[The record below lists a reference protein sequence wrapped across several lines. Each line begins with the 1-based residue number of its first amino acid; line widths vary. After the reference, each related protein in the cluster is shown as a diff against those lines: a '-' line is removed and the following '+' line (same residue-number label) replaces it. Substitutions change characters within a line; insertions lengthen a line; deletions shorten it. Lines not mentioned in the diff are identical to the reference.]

1 MSVIVCVCANE
12 MEKEITMRLR
22 VFGAFDREERERE
35 QCCKALAHIRVRE
48 LLCEACVCWCDS
60 R

>member
-22 VFGAFDREERERE
+22 VFGAFDREEREGAVL
-35 QCCKALAHIRVRE
+35 QSSRE
-48 LLCEACVCWCDS
+48 LTCAGAFV
-60 R
+60 